1 MFLKFVSQDEKT
13 ATVVECK
20 AFKCISG
27 YEEIG
32 EYFLNVLDVIYT
44 NEVATSEFDPFEHD
58 DFLPFHIVGYLPK
71 DLRGNTPDFKYRYC
85 YVMNDEGETIDC
97 IRASYRKIQ
106 KKKQS

>member
-32 EYFLNVLDVIYT
+32 
-44 NEVATSEFDPFEHD
+44 
-58 DFLPFHIVGYLPK
+58 
-71 DLRGNTPDFKYRYC
+71 
-85 YVMNDEGETIDC
+85 
-97 IRASYRKIQ
+97 
-106 KKKQS
+106 